1 MTYRRG
7 SKGAEVE
14 RIQARLKELGHYR
27 GPVDADFGGGTES
40 AVRAFQRASSLSVDG
55 VVGPATWRR
64 LFAGAP
70 IPSPEILGR
79 PLAFRTL
86 ALTGTFETGTYVPEC
101 FACIAGDFDEQGL
114 SLGALQWNLG
124 QGTLQPLLREM
135 DQRHRELTEDI
146 FNDHYGILVSM
157 LASPRAE
164 QLAWARS
171 IQDQRRRV
179 VEPWQGLFKTL
190 GRRPEFHAIQQEAA
204 AGLRQDAL
212 ALWKLYDL
220 TTERAFALMFD
231 IRVQNG
237 SISALVRA
245 QIERDITA
253 LPHTDDRDAHEI
265 ARLRIIANRR
275 AEAANPRWVEDV
287 RARKLTIA
295 NGEGTVHGRHYHLEE
310 QYGIG
315 LKPASP

>member
-7 SKGAEVE
+7 SKGVEVE
-14 RIQARLKELGHYR
+14 RIQARLKELGHYQ
-27 GPVDADFGGGTES
+27 GPLDADFGGGTEA

-55 VVGPATWRR
+55 VVGPATWSR

-70 IPSPEILGR
+70 MASPEILDK

-86 ALTGTFETGTYVPEC
+86 ALTGTFETGAYVPEC

-114 SLGALQWNLG
+114 SFGALQWNLG
-124 QGTLQPLLREM
+124 QGTLQPLLQEM
-135 DQRHRELTEDI
+135 DRRHRELTEEI
-146 FNDHYGILVSM
+146 FDDHYTILVSM
-157 LASPRAE
+157 LASSRAE

-171 IQDQRRRV
+171 LQDHRRRV
-179 VEPWQGLFKTL
+179 AEPWQGLFKTL

-204 AGLRQDAL
+204 GRLTQDAV
-212 ALWKLYDL
+212 ALFRLYEL

-245 QIERDITA
+245 QIEREIAA
-253 LPHTDDRDAHEI
+253 LPRTDDPARHEI

-275 AEAANPRWVEDV
+275 AEAAHPRWVEDV

-295 NGEGTVHGRHYHLEE
+295 NGEGTVHGRHYQLEE
-310 QYGIG
+310 QYGIA